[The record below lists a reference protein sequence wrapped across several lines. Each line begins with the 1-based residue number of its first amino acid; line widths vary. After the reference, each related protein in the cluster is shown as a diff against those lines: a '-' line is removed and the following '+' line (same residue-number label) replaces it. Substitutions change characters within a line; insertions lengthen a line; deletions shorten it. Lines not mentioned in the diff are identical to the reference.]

1 MSGHKYD
8 NAVGPYNAYGHCLEL
23 IERHTSPSSGVHLDL
38 ACGLAPIA
46 EPLIE
51 SHGIQYVGVD
61 FDAATV
67 EVLQDRGF
75 EAHTADLNSPAVEQD
90 LREILA
96 GRPLASVSMLDGLEH
111 LVEGQHVLAAISTL
125 LAEHRALCV
134 LSVPNVTH
142 LDVGIKALLGRWDYT
157 ETGLLDRTHYRLF
170 SATSLEDAL
179 GEAGLVKVDAYD
191 VVMAES
197 DQHFPR
203 DHGALSRATPLGQYL
218 RSLRE
223 SIDTY
228 GQTNQFVWAVAPAP
242 ARPARPAPAEDG
254 PFLSVIM
261 RTQGRRDQ
269 ELREALLSLA
279 AQSSTNFELLV
290 VAHRVSVEQQVQVER
305 LIEDQPAEFRA
316 RIRLFLLDTGGRAA
330 PLNLALR
337 HARGRYTVIL
347 DDDDVVLEDW
357 VGAFERNEHVQPGR
371 ILRVLAAVHE
381 VTRTEVRGLTA
392 VRGAD
397 SPSAPYEPR
406 FSLAEHIA
414 TNQSPTH
421 TWAFPVTLHR
431 DFGMVFDESMTTTED
446 WEFLI
451 RGAEIV
457 GVWDVPTVLAIY
469 HWWTSHESSRTQH
482 HEDEWRQ
489 NHTEVQRRLDR
500 KPLLLPAAE
509 TRLLRDKL
517 LRLGEAEHLLE
528 HTLDQNRQLAE
539 RLDTVQGE
547 AFDLLDQL
555 RKEQGRS
562 AVLRKRIQRLRTGAE
577 SGRGTATEGHRPGGK
592 TGGKPGGKTGG
603 KTTGKPGGKHGGKA
617 GGNTGSK
624 PGAPARGRG
633 RGQAAPATAESSLR
647 RVARG
652 IKRRLT

>member
-8 NAVGPYNAYGHCLEL
+8 NEVGPYNAYGHCLEL
-23 IERHTSPSSGVHLDL
+23 IGRHTSPSSGVHLDL

-67 EVLQDRGF
+67 EILRGRGF
-75 EAHTADLNSPAVEQD
+75 EAHVTDLNSPQVEED
-90 LREILA
+90 LRTILA

-111 LVEGQHVLAAISTL
+111 LVEGHHVLAAISTL

-142 LDVGIKALLGRWDYT
+142 LDVGIKTLLGRWEYT
-157 ETGLLDRTHYRLF
+157 DTGLLDRTHYHLF
-170 SATSLEDAL
+170 SASSLEDDLRA
-179 GEAGLVKVDAYD
+179 AGLVKIDDHD

-197 DQHFPR
+197 DQHFPP

-218 RSLRE
+218 RSLRD
-223 SIDTY
+223 SIDPH

-242 ARPARPAPAEDG
+242 AKPERPAPPEG
-254 PFLSVIM
+254 GTFLSVIM

-269 ELREALLSLA
+269 ELREALLTLA
-279 AQSSTNFELLV
+279 AQSSTDFELLL
-290 VAHRVSVEQQVQVER
+290 VAHRVTVEQQMQVER
-305 LIEDQPAEFRA
+305 LIEDQPADFRS
-316 RIRLFLLDTGGRAA
+316 RIRLLLLDNGGRAA
-330 PLNLALR
+330 PLNHAMR
-337 HARGRYTVIL
+337 HARGRYMVIL
-347 DDDDVVLEDW
+347 DDDDIVLEDW
-357 VGAFERNEHVQPGR
+357 VSAFERNEHVQPGR

-381 VTRTEVRGLTA
+381 VSREEVRGLTC
-392 VRGAD
+392 VRGTD
-397 SPSAPYEPR
+397 SPRTPFTR
-406 FSLAEHIA
+406 QFSLAEHIA

-421 TWAFPVTLHR
+421 TWAFPVTLNR

-451 RGAEIV
+451 RGAAVV
-457 GVWDVPTVLAIY
+457 GVWDIPAVLAIY

-482 HEDEWRQ
+482 DEDEWRQ

-509 TRLLRDKL
+509 TRVLRTRL
-517 LRLGEAEHLLE
+517 TRLGEVEHLLE
-528 HTLDQNRQLAE
+528 HALDQNRQLTA
-539 RLDTVQGE
+539 RFDALQGE
-547 AFDLLDQL
+547 ALDLLAKF

-562 AVLRKRIQRLRTGAE
+562 AVLRKRIQRLRKRAE
-577 SGRGTATEGHRPGGK
+577 RGGQE
-592 TGGKPGGKTGG
+592 
-603 KTTGKPGGKHGGKA
+603 
-617 GGNTGSK
+617 
-624 PGAPARGRG
+624 PARGGQPGGERKPRAAQTRDEPGEPDDSRLRKMG
-633 RGQAAPATAESSLR
+633 RG
-647 RVARG
+647 V
-652 IKRRLT
+652 KRRLN